1 MDFCNRYGVIVEDNR
16 VRVSTTK
23 AINLEQ
29 LDGETGRHGLCSAEG
44 EVVACEGS
52 PLTEAQLTAAVKAHM
67 AVMPPTPEEVAAN
80 AAAAIAHAKSLGFT
94 DAMISAM
101 YPALIAVAP

>member
-1 MDFCNRYGVIVEDNR
+1 MEDNR

-23 AINLEQ
+23 TINLGQ
-29 LDGETGRHGLCSAEG
+29 LNVETGGHGLSSG
-44 EVVACEGS
+44 DGVVVAVEGS
-52 PLTEAQLTAAVKAHM
+52 PLTEEQLKAAIAKHK
-67 AVMPPTPEEVAAN
+67 AVMPPTLEEQAQN

-101 YPALIAVAP
+101 YPGLVLP

>member
-1 MDFCNRYGVIVEDNR
+1 MEDNR

-23 AINLEQ
+23 AINLAQ
-29 LDGETGRHGLCSAEG
+29 LDAETGGHGLCGAEG

-52 PLTEAQLTAAVKAHM
+52 PLTESQLTAAIKAHT
-67 AVMPPTPEEVAAN
+67 AVMPPTAEETAAN

-94 DAMISAM
+94 DAMITAM
-101 YPALIAVAP
+101 YPALVSVAP

>member
-1 MDFCNRYGVIVEDNR
+1 MEDNR

-23 AINLEQ
+23 AINLAQ
-29 LDGETGRHGLCSAEG
+29 LDAETGGHGLCGAEG

-52 PLTEAQLTAAVKAHM
+52 PLTEAQLTAAIKVHT
-67 AVMPPTPEEVAAN
+67 AVMPPTTEETAAN

-94 DAMISAM
+94 DAMITAM
-101 YPALIAVAP
+101 YPALVSVAP

>member
-1 MDFCNRYGVIVEDNR
+1 MEDNR

-23 AINLEQ
+23 RINLAQ
-29 LDGETGRHGLCSAEG
+29 LDAETGGHGLCGAEG

-52 PLTEAQLTAAVKAHM
+52 PLTEAQLTAAVKAHT
-67 AVMPPTPEEVAAN
+67 AVMPPTPEQVAQN
-80 AAAAIAHAKSLGFT
+80 AADAIVHAKSLGFT

-101 YPALIAVAP
+101 YPGLVSVAP

>member
-1 MDFCNRYGVIVEDNR
+1 MEDKR

-23 AINLEQ
+23 PINLAQ
-29 LDGETGRHGLCSAEG
+29 LDAETGGHGLCGADG

-52 PLTEAQLTAAVKAHM
+52 PLTEGQLTAAIKAHT
-67 AVMPPTPEEVAAN
+67 AVMPPTAEQVAQNTAD
-80 AAAAIAHAKSLGFT
+80 AIAHAKSLGFT

-101 YPALIAVAP
+101 YPALITQAP

>member
-1 MDFCNRYGVIVEDNR
+1 MEDNR

-23 AINLEQ
+23 AINLAQ
-29 LDGETGRHGLCSAEG
+29 LDAETGGHGLCGGEG

-52 PLTEAQLTAAVKAHM
+52 PLTEAQLTAAIKAHT
-67 AVMPPTPEEVAAN
+67 AVMPPTAEQVAQNTAD
-80 AAAAIAHAKSLGFT
+80 AIAHAKSLGFT

-101 YPALIAVAP
+101 YPALVTQAP

>member
-1 MDFCNRYGVIVEDNR
+1 MMNDNR

-23 AINLEQ
+23 AINLAQ
-29 LDGETGRHGLCSAEG
+29 LDAETGGHGLCGAEG

-52 PLTEAQLTAAVKAHM
+52 PLTEDALREAIKAHK
-67 AVMPPTPEEVAAN
+67 AVMPPTAEEVAAN

-101 YPALIAVAP
+101 YPALITQAP

>member
-1 MDFCNRYGVIVEDNR
+1 MMEDNR

-23 AINLEQ
+23 TINLAQ
-29 LDGETGRHGLCSAEG
+29 LDGETGGHGLSG
-44 EVVACEGS
+44 SDGVVVAIEGS
-52 PLTEAQLTAAVKAHM
+52 PLTEEQLKAAISKHKALT
-67 AVMPPTPEEVAAN
+67 PPTAEEQAQN

-101 YPALIAVAP
+101 YPGLANG

>member
-1 MDFCNRYGVIVEDNR
+1 MEDNR

-23 AINLEQ
+23 TINLAQ
-29 LDGETGRHGLCSAEG
+29 LDAETGGHGLCASAG

-52 PLTEAQLTAAVKAHM
+52 PLTEAQLTAAIKAHT
-67 AVMPPTPEEVAAN
+67 AVMPPTPEEQAQN
-80 AAAAIAHAKSLGFT
+80 AAAAMAHAKSLGFT

-101 YPALIAVAP
+101 YPGLVTQAP